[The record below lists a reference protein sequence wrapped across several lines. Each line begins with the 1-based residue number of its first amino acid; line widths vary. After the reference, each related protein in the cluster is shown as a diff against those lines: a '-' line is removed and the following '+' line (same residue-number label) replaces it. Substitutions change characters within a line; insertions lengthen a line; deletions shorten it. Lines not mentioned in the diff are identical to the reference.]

1 MDFGSLGEAA
11 PSQIVE
17 KYEPDKC
24 FVVGA
29 NLQPICV
36 PYDLVLGRGCAE
48 VVANQFHW
56 YHGCSKSLQEKKIMK
71 QGVRNLR
78 TLVAVLALFSLLTM
92 VPSVLL
98 AQTALSGAVNG
109 SIVDQTGAVVK

>member
-1 MDFGSLGEAA
+1 MDFGSSSELA

-17 KYEPDKC
+17 NYEPDKC

-29 NLQPICV
+29 NLQSICV
-36 PYDLVLGRGCAE
+36 PNDFVLGRGCAE

-56 YHGCSKSLQEKKIMK
+56 NHGCSKSLQEKTIMK

-78 TLVAVLALFSLLTM
+78 TLVAVLALFSLWTM
-92 VPSVLL
+92 VPSVLF
-98 AQTALSGAVNG
+98 AQTALSAQLVEALW
-109 SIVDQTGAVVK
+109 TRRAPW

>member
-29 NLQPICV
+29 NLQSICV

-48 VVANQFHW
+48 VVASST
-56 YHGCSKSLQEKKIMK
+56 GIT
-71 QGVRNLR
+71 V
-78 TLVAVLALFSLLTM
+78 VLKVFRRKRL
-92 VPSVLL
+92 
-98 AQTALSGAVNG
+98 
-109 SIVDQTGAVVK
+109 